1 MIDAA
6 VWERY
11 FGDVGVAPLLPSNIK
26 DILNGPC
33 PFWPGRQV
41 RETHLLVLIPAQV
54 AGKPLTLDYL
64 RELIQ
69 SPQGRGYA
77 TEYRY
82 YSNNIREAIGSQTS
96 GSSYWVLMTKDVLPE
111 SRSKRYQDQCGLVAN
126 HANRTGLPYEAPGA
140 LEAAVVMLL
149 HHVRSGERLY
159 SDSPRTYTRCRDKD
173 KDGDPVVVGGF
184 SSGGLDVF
192 SISYDYSNGVAGLRK
207 F

>member
-11 FGDVGVAPLLPSNIK
+11 FGDVGVAPLLPGNIK

-64 RELIQ
+64 GELIQ
-69 SPQGRGYA
+69 SPQGRGCA

-111 SRSKRYQDQCGLVAN
+111 SCAKRYEDQRKLVAD
-126 HANRTGLPYEAPGA
+126 HANRTGLG
-140 LEAAVVMLL
+140 
-149 HHVRSGERLY
+149 
-159 SDSPRTYTRCRDKD
+159 
-173 KDGDPVVVGGF
+173 
-184 SSGGLDVF
+184 
-192 SISYDYSNGVAGLRK
+192 I
-207 F
+207 